1 MHSLVSNNTR
11 NARHPLMTLFQY
23 RDLLIA
29 WTTRILRARY
39 QQSVLGGLWALA
51 QPVATVII
59 LTTVFSRFLRVDTGE
74 VPYLVFSYSALVPWL
89 LFSTSVTDMTDSVV
103 SNMNLVGKIYFPRDL
118 LVVATLLARLVDFAI
133 AYSLVLVLM
142 VYFQLPLQASLLFL
156 PVILLIQLMLALG
169 LGLLGAALN
178 VFYRDIKHILTLL
191 LQLWFYATPIIYP
204 VTLVPEHLRP
214 FYYLNPMAGIVDGYR
229 AVLIHGH
236 WPEASLYLSALV
248 ALIVLGVG
256 YVVFKRHEHQF
267 SDVI

>member
-1 MHSLVSNNTR
+1 MHSLVPNDTR
-11 NARHPLMTLFQY
+11 SAHHPVVALFQY

-39 QQSVLGGLWALA
+39 QQSILGGLWAIA

-59 LTTVFSRFLRVDTGE
+59 LTTVFSRFLRVDTGD

-89 LFSTSVTDMTDSVV
+89 LFSTSVTDMTEAVV

-142 VYFQLPLQASLLFL
+142 LYFRLPVQWSALCL
-156 PVILLIQLMLALG
+156 PVILVIQLLLALG

-178 VFYRDIKHILTLL
+178 VFYRDIKHILTLV

-204 VTLVPEHLRP
+204 VTLVPENLRP
-214 FYYLNPMAGIVDGYR
+214 FYYLNPMAGIVDAYR
-229 AVLIHGH
+229 AVLLRGA
-236 WPEASLYLSALV
+236 WPEPSLYLSALV
-248 ALIVLGVG
+248 AVIVFGVG
-256 YVVFKRHEHQF
+256 YLVFKRLEHQF

>member
-1 MHSLVSNNTR
+1 MHSLASNNP
-11 NARHPLMTLFQY
+11 RHPVVALFHY

-29 WTTRILRARY
+29 WTVRILRARY
-39 QQSVLGGLWALA
+39 QQSILGGLWALA
-51 QPVATVII
+51 QPVATVVI
-59 LTTVFSRFLRVDTGE
+59 LTTVFSRFLRVDTGD

-118 LVVATLLARLVDFAI
+118 LVVATLLARLVDFGI

-142 VYFQLPLQASLLFL
+142 LYFRLPVQVNVLVL
-156 PVILLIQLMLALG
+156 PVILMIQLMLVLG

-204 VTLVPEHLRP
+204 VSLVPEQLRL
-214 FYYLNPMAGIVDGYR
+214 FYYLNPMAGIVEGYR
-229 AVLIHGH
+229 SVLLQGA
-236 WPEASLYLSALV
+236 WPGPSLYLSALV
-248 ALIVLGVG
+248 ALVVLGLG
-256 YVVFKRHEHQF
+256 YGVFKRLEHQF